1 MELFA
6 KQIVNDLMLFQG
18 LWLFSGCKFSP
29 LQGERYFGS
38 NHQGCP
44 KNLSSKSLK
53 NKLIVKS
60 WFFKLKSRNLQL
72 YKKWAS
78 SRVLQGFWL
87 HLLLTALQRAIFK
100 LEVLLFL
107 DLPSPPLYLTDP
119 LILKYFQPPSPTS
132 NPCNPLTMF

>member
-78 SRVLQGFWL
+78 SRVLQGFCL

-107 DLPSPPLYLTDP
+107 DLPSPPIIPYRPINIEIFSTP
-119 LILKYFQPPSPTS
+119 LPHLQP
-132 NPCNPLTMF
+132 L

>member
-78 SRVLQGFWL
+78 SRVLQEFWL
-87 HLLLTALQRAIFK
+87 QLLLTALQRAIFK

-107 DLPSPPLYLTDP
+107 DLPSPPIIPYRPINIEIFSTP
-119 LILKYFQPPSPTS
+119 LPHLQP
-132 NPCNPLTMF
+132 L

>member
-87 HLLLTALQRAIFK
+87 HILLTALQSAIFK

-107 DLPSPPLYLTDP
+107 DLPSPPIIPYRPINIEIFSTP
-119 LILKYFQPPSPTS
+119 LPHLQP
-132 NPCNPLTMF
+132 L

>member
-107 DLPSPPLYLTDP
+107 DLPSPPIIPYRPINTEIFSTP
-119 LILKYFQPPSPTS
+119 LPHLQP
-132 NPCNPLTMF
+132 L